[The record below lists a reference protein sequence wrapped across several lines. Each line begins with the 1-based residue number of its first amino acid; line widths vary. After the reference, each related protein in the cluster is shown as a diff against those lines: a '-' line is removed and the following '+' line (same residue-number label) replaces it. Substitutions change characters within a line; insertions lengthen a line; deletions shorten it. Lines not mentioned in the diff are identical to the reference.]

1 MLKDSDTR
9 NKIDKERGI
18 LLQTDISKMKQY
30 LIKKKIIKIGTTCP
44 NEIIKKM
51 YEDSILS
58 GDVDNKSFDT
68 LLHNFKKKLNYIIPI
83 YKCNYGVS
91 YNEKK

>member
-1 MLKDSDTR
+1 
-9 NKIDKERGI
+9 
-18 LLQTDISKMKQY
+18 MKQY

-58 GDVDNKSFDT
+58 GDVENKSFDT
-68 LLHNFKKKLNYIIPI
+68 LLHNFKKI
-83 YKCNYGVS
+83 
-91 YNEKK
+91 E